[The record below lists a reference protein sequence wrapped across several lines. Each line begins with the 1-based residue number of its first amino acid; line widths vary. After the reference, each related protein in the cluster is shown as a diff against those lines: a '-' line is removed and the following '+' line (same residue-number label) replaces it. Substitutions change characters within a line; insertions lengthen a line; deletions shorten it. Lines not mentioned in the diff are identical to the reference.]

1 MPTIATGAPARRSAR
16 PFLKWAGG
24 KRQLLPRLRRHYPS
38 EFGAYLE
45 PFVGSAAV
53 FFDLHAL
60 GLLAGRR
67 VVLADI
73 NADIMGTYEAVRRDV
88 DAVVAHLERLA
99 RGHARHGSAHY
110 YRVRDD
116 RFNPMRR
123 EFLARAPDSAGLA
136 AYPAELAAML
146 IYLNRTGFNGLFRLN
161 ARGDFNVP
169 AGRYTNP
176 RICDAPA
183 LCAAANA
190 LGSRGVEVRY
200 QTFESAR
207 AQAAPGD
214 FLYFDPPYAPLSATA
229 RFTSYTAGGFG
240 DVEQAALQRLVIDLA
255 LGGCLVLLSNS
266 AAPLVRALYAR
277 SPDARAAGLR
287 AIVVTARRAINSA
300 AGRRGPVAE
309 YLVTNLPVRRGSAGG
324 LPRRRA

>member
-169 AGRYTNP
+169 AGRYANP

-183 LCAAANA
+183 LRAAAEA
-190 LGSRGVEVRY
+190 LRGAGVEVRL
-200 QTFESAR
+200 QSFEAVR
-207 AQAAPGD
+207 DEAAPGD

-240 DVEQAALQRLVIDLA
+240 DVQQAALQRLVIDLA
-255 LGGCLVLLSNS
+255 LGGCHVLLSNS

-287 AIVVTARRAINSA
+287 ATLVTARRAINSA
-300 AGRRGPVAE
+300 AAGRGPVAE
-309 YLVTNLPVRRGSAGG
+309 YLVTNLPARRWPAGAVP
-324 LPRRRA
+324 LSRR